1 MFQIDKTL
9 EADSVPV
16 AALALCRVRLIR
28 DAAYPWLILVPARAR
43 MRDIDDLSPADQT
56 QLMAEVS
63 LASRLLK
70 NLFTPDKINVAAL
83 GNVVEQLHV
92 HVIAR
97 FKNDAAWPRPIWGVA
112 PMRDDDALR
121 EERRRALQ
129 AAFAH
134 IDNANTP

>member
-16 AALALCRVRLIR
+16 ATLALCRVRLIR

-43 MRDIDDLSPADQT
+43 MRDIDDLAPADQGLLT
-56 QLMAEVS
+56 AEIS
-63 LASRLLK
+63 LASRTLK
-70 NLFTPDKINVAAL
+70 ALFVPDKINVAAL

-97 FKNDAAWPRPIWGVA
+97 FKNDAAWPRPVWGVA
-112 PMRDDDALR
+112 PMRDDDTLH
-121 EERRRALQ
+121 EKRRRALQ
-129 AAFAH
+129 TAFARH
-134 IDNANTP
+134 GDKDSP